1 MTLSKGTV
9 LQERYR
15 IVQEVG
21 RGGFGA
27 VYRAWH
33 MALNRPV
40 AVKEN
45 LDTSPEAGRQFEREA
60 QLLGSLR
67 HPNLPVVIDH
77 FILPGQGQYLVMD
90 FVEGKS
96 LETILIEHGGPLAET
111 KLLPWIEQVC
121 SALTYLHSRQ
131 PSIIHRDIKPG
142 NIIIADDRAMLVDFG
157 ISKVYDANRATTVGA
172 KAVTPGLSPLEQY
185 GRGRTDA
192 RSDLYALGA
201 TMYLLLTGQT
211 PPEAPDLASR
221 ADVLDPLRKL
231 NPAVSE
237 KTAAA
242 VMRAMALHAD
252 DRPASVSEFARALTG
267 PVTPPPKPQ
276 PSPPVVAS
284 QTPVKPA
291 AVRNQVQTAA
301 APKGATLPQNS
312 GQGGRSTSTV
322 SVVLTLLALDVLVLF
337 VGLFVYGSFF
347 GSLYLIINLSIGSLI
362 LSIVSRLDLGLRIAS
377 YTDSLIASAVIA
389 VMIAV
394 IDWLLH
400 LLGISFGGLLG
411 LIVSVI
417 VVAIVLMIIGRFMSG
432 IEVRGIFGVLFPAI
446 GFAVIAW
453 LIGLL
458 LGIGV
463 DANPTAALVLR
474 SLF

>member
-1 MTLSKGTV
+1 MSLSKGTV

-33 MALNRPV
+33 LALNRAV

-201 TMYLLLTGQT
+201 TMYLLLT
-211 PPEAPDLASR
+211 L
-221 ADVLDPLRKL
+221 
-231 NPAVSE
+231 
-237 KTAAA
+237 
-242 VMRAMALHAD
+242 
-252 DRPASVSEFARALTG
+252 
-267 PVTPPPKPQ
+267 
-276 PSPPVVAS
+276 
-284 QTPVKPA
+284 
-291 AVRNQVQTAA
+291 
-301 APKGATLPQNS
+301 
-312 GQGGRSTSTV
+312 
-322 SVVLTLLALDVLVLF
+322 
-337 VGLFVYGSFF
+337 
-347 GSLYLIINLSIGSLI
+347 SLI
-362 LSIVSRLDLGLRIAS
+362 PI
-377 YTDSLIASAVIA
+377 
-389 VMIAV
+389 
-394 IDWLLH
+394 
-400 LLGISFGGLLG
+400 
-411 LIVSVI
+411 
-417 VVAIVLMIIGRFMSG
+417 
-432 IEVRGIFGVLFPAI
+432 
-446 GFAVIAW
+446 
-453 LIGLL
+453 
-458 LGIGV
+458 
-463 DANPTAALVLR
+463 
-474 SLF
+474 

>member
-1 MTLSKGTV
+1 MSLSKGTV
-9 LQERYR
+9 LQQRYR

-33 MALNRPV
+33 LALNRAV

-77 FILPGQGQYLVMD
+77 FVLPGQGQYLVMD

-96 LETILIEHGGPLAET
+96 LEALLGEHGGPLPEA

-121 SALTYLHSRQ
+121 SALTYLHTRQ

-157 ISKVYDANRATTVGA
+157 ISKIYDPNRATTVGA

-185 GRGRTDA
+185 GRGKTDA

-201 TMYLLLTGQT
+201 TMYTLLTGQT

-221 ADVLDPLRKL
+221 ADVLTPLRTL

-237 KTAAA
+237 RTAAA
-242 VMRAMALHAD
+242 VMGAMALHAD

-267 PVTPPPKPQ
+267 LATPPPRPKPQ
-276 PSPPVVAS
+276 PRPPVAAS
-284 QTPVKPA
+284 QTPIKTPV
-291 AVRNQVQTAA
+291 VRNQAQTPA
-301 APKGATLPQNS
+301 APKGAAQTQS
-312 GQGGRSTSTV
+312 SRQGGRSTSTI

-337 VGLFVYGSFF
+337 VGLFAYGSFL
-347 GSLYLIINLSIGSLI
+347 GSLYLIITLSIGSLI
-362 LSIVSRLDLGLRIAS
+362 LSIVSRLDLGLRITS
-377 YTDSLIASAVIA
+377 YTDTLIASTVITI
-389 VMIAV
+389 MIAV
-394 IDWLLH
+394 IDWLLR

-411 LIVSVI
+411 LIVPVI
-417 VVAIVLMIIGRFMSG
+417 VVAIVLMILGQFMSS
-432 IEVRGIFGVLFPAI
+432 IEVRGIFGVLFPAL
-446 GFAVIAW
+446 GFAGIAW

-458 LGIGV
+458 LSV
-463 DANPTAALVLR
+463 DANPTTTLLLR